1 MKWETVARGALAEGR
16 GSWDKLSR
24 EEQAYIISDW
34 TEREGRYEML
44 DISPVD
50 IIHMV
55 ADVYDPELDMD
66 KRQGLSEIG
75 KMVCVALSLSARK
88 AAELMWNREGK
99 KNAV

>member
-34 TEREGRYEML
+34 TEREGRLEML

-55 ADVYDPELDMD
+55 ADIYDPELDMD

-75 KMVCVALSLSARK
+75 KMVCAALSIAARK
-88 AAELMWNREGK
+88 AAESMWKREK
-99 KNAV
+99 PKCT